1 MKRTR
6 KRTPMINM
14 DEERERA
21 EEQLLY
27 LLRLQGV
34 DNFTLKILHSDGR
47 WTVELES
54 IEAPGR
60 GIGEGATLPKRGTP
74 LHLGGVSRNEE
85 RSDCGLSSTLRSA
98 RHYMPTRR
106 ASFPI

>member
-1 MKRTR
+1 
-6 KRTPMINM
+6 MINM

-54 IEAPGR
+54 IEPPGR
-60 GIGEGATLPKRGTP
+60 GIGEGATFAEAWHAIAPWWSQPK
-74 LHLGGVSRNEE
+74 
-85 RSDCGLSSTLRSA
+85 
-98 RHYMPTRR
+98 
-106 ASFPI
+106 